1 MAKILKEVE
10 DFKIYVASS
19 PGHFSRG
26 RSRDLKTKFNAGTD
40 HAITQFVFDVEAFLR
55 FRNRCAAKGIKGEII
70 PLILSVSNYKL
81 LFRT

>member
-1 MAKILKEVE
+1 M
-10 DFKIYVASS
+10 SRH
-19 PGHFSRG
+19 PRGHFSRG